1 MAEFLIIVA
10 VVVVFLAIFYS
21 AVVREKRE
29 PAVEE
34 PKPDPQDRKAA

>member
-10 VVVVFLAIFYS
+10 VVAVFLVIFYS

-29 PAVEE
+29 PTVDE
-34 PKPDPQDRKAA
+34 PKPEPHDRKAA